1 METAEGHVETPS
13 SLLFKYRCVH
23 TDKETIDG
31 Y

>member
-1 METAEGHVETPS
+1 MWKRLPP
-13 SLLFKYRCVH
+13 LLFKYRCVH